1 MVPKS
6 GSKFADGE
14 VVLTDAI
21 VAGMIGA
28 ALRSQ
33 LGGTRQAAKT
43 VMRWTHV
50 SDHTA
55 RSWINGQTSP
65 SSLHLLEMATQSEPI
80 MAVILRLTG
89 HPSLELM
96 LDLAAVEYALE
107 KTLKRVRSLRGELP
121 G

>member
-6 GSKFADGE
+6 GSKFPGGQVE
-14 VVLTDAI
+14 LTDQV

-33 LGGTRQAAKT
+33 LGGSRQAAKT

-65 SSLHLLEMATQSEPI
+65 SSLHLLELATQSEPV
-80 MAVILRLTG
+80 MAAILKLTG
-89 HPSLELM
+89 HPSLQLA
-96 LDLAAVEYALE
+96 LDLAEVEYALE
-107 KTLKRVRSLRGELP
+107 KALRRIRSLRGDRP

>member
-1 MVPKS
+1 MAPKS
-6 GSKFADGE
+6 GSKFPGS
-14 VVLTDAI
+14 AI
-21 VAGMIGA
+21 ELSDTLIAGMIGT

-33 LGGTRQAAKT
+33 LGGSRQAAKT

-80 MAVILRLTG
+80 MAVILKLTG
-89 HPSLELM
+89 HPSLALT

-107 KTLKRVRSLRGELP
+107 KTLKRIRLLRGEIP
-121 G
+121 E